1 MLESRN
7 VDHVQSNCSWDMLL
21 WKNSGGLHSFM
32 GFS

>member
-7 VDHVQSNCSWDMLL
+7 VDHMKSHCSWDMFW

-32 GFS
+32 